1 MIKELLFLMNS
12 KSKKRSII
20 SLVKGEDSL
29 MSLMWSHVFCG
40 WFMVMFVPLGLV
52 DISSFFTHATL

>member
-1 MIKELLFLMNS
+1 MNS

-40 WFMVMFVPLGLV
+40 WFMVMFVPIGLV